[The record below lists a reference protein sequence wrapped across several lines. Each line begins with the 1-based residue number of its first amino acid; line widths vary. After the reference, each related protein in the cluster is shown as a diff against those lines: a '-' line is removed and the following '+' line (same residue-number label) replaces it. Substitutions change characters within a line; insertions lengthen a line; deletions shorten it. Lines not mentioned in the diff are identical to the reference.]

1 MRGVTFCCV
10 MPFAYNLAPCR
21 ISVPRSTPACTQC
34 LRGIIHVNA
43 PAYGLYYTP
52 VGAYIIQHL
61 PVKSVG
67 FVEQLTTDGHPPKG
81 TGASILTW
89 SCILCGAPPPL

>member
-1 MRGVTFCCV
+1 MRGVTTFCCV

-21 ISVPRSTPACTQC
+21 ISVPR
-34 LRGIIHVNA
+34 NA
-43 PAYGLYYTP
+43 PAYGLYYTL